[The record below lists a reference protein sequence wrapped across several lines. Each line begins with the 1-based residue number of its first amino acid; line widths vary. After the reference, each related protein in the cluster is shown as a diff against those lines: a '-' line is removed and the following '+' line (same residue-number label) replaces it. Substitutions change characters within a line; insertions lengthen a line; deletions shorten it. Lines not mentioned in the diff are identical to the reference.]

1 MRTKKIFVIV
11 ILCILVYGTHAMHMA
26 ARHNNMRAR
35 QTEQISGKEQED
47 NTTTDIAQTDTEKFI
62 KDYEDF
68 NLQRYDED
76 GKNLSYRY
84 LTLNQKANIV
94 YISYADAI
102 AKLENNERFS
112 VYYGWPDCPY
122 CRGII
127 EPLLNAA
134 ASTGE
139 TLYVIEIPD
148 NDARKSRSIYK
159 YEDGKV
165 VKTHTNINYERFLSA
180 FGEELFQNYIVYRD
194 DNDDVGIDTGKKRM
208 VAPTLLHAEKGK
220 GSKFSA
226 EEWDNSK
233 NKGTE
238 KANINILH
246 IRKSRHIFVAER
258 KAIPN

>member
-1 MRTKKIFVIV
+1 MRTKRIV
-11 ILCILVYGTHAMHMA
+11 IIFTLCLLVCGAHAMHKVVDY
-26 ARHNNMRAR
+26 NNMQPRK
-35 QTEQISGKEQED
+35 TEQISREEQGD

-62 KDYEDF
+62 KDYEDL

-84 LTLNQKANIV
+84 LTLNQKANIA

-102 AKLENNERFS
+102 KKLENNERFS

-139 TLYVIEIPD
+139 TLYVIEIPE

-165 VKTHTNINYERFLSA
+165 VKTHTNADYEKFLAA
-180 FGEELFQNYIVYRD
+180 FGEDLFQDYIV
-194 DNDDVGIDTGKKRM
+194 
-208 VAPTLLHAEKGK
+208 
-220 GSKFSA
+220 
-226 EEWDNSK
+226 
-233 NKGTE
+233 
-238 KANINILH
+238 
-246 IRKSRHIFVAER
+246 
-258 KAIPN
+258 